1 MLSHGR
7 KAAIDYLILQAGLAQ
22 CFRKVFASDV
32 YELQAVGQIKGKVI
46 ERYLAHKGKA
56 IAASQVLLVDD
67 LQQNLD
73 HVVCQTHLVAD
84 RAVGLSK

>member
-1 MLSHGR
+1 M
-7 KAAIDYLILQAGLAQ
+7 
-22 CFRKVFASDV
+22 
-32 YELQAVGQIKGKVI
+32 YELQQAVGQIKGKVI
-46 ERYLAHKGKA
+46 ERYLAHKA